1 MFGRPFFVFGVL
13 GLTGLLVLGFTSTAG
28 WQLRLGRRWQALHK
42 LVYGIAILVTV
53 HFWWQAEGDYLEPAL
68 YTLVLAALLGFR
80 LKRRGAGARMK

>member
-1 MFGRPFFVFGVL
+1 MIWFERPFIVFGAISLV
-13 GLTGLLVLGFTSTAG
+13 GLLVLGLRPTAG
-28 WQLRLGRRWQALHK
+28 WQRRLGRRWQTLHK

-80 LKRRGAGARMK
+80 VKK